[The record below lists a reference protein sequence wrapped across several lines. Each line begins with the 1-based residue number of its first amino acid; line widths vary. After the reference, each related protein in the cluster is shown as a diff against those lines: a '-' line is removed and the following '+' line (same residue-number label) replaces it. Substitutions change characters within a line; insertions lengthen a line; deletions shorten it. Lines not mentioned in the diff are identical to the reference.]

1 MLNKSLHN
9 LRKSARIVARVWR
22 ALSRRPIVATMLA
35 SPHADLVASLSP
47 AVRNV
52 AREAGSL
59 ALASFRSGALTT
71 AKLWYKNRGASPVTA
86 ADMAVDSLLKERL
99 SEILPDAGWLS
110 EETADSADRLTRRL
124 VWIVDPIDG
133 TRAFMSGH
141 PDWCVAIGLLADGR
155 PIFGLVY
162 APAHEDLYE
171 AALGA
176 GAAKNGRSLRV
187 SDLDRIDGARAAGPK
202 PLLDMLERHAGRLDR
217 LPKIPSLALR
227 LVRVAEGSLDIGLVS
242 ANSCDWDLAGADLI
256 LQEAGGRITGLDG
269 TPLAYNQA
277 EPIHGELAAAPSR
290 LHPRVIEAMTTPS
303 RPTLNRR

>member
-1 MLNKSLHN
+1 M
-9 LRKSARIVARVWR
+9 R
-22 ALSRRPIVATMLA
+22 A
-35 SPHADLVASLSP
+35 SPHADLTASLSP
-47 AVRNV
+47 TVRRI

-59 ALASFRSGALTT
+59 ALASFRRGGLTT

-99 SEILPDAGWLS
+99 SEILPEAGWLS
-110 EETADSADRLTRRL
+110 EETADNADRLTRRL

-141 PDWCVAIGLLADGR
+141 PDWCVAIGLLAEGR

-162 APAHEDLYE
+162 APAHDDLYE
-171 AALGA
+171 ASAGTGA
-176 GAAKNGRSLRV
+176 VKNGRPLRV
-187 SDLDRIDGARAAGPK
+187 SEADRIDGVRAAGPK
-202 PLLDMLERHAGRLDR
+202 PLLDTLERRAGRLDR

-227 LVRVAEGSLDIGLVS
+227 LVRVAEGSLDVGLVS

-269 TPLAYNQA
+269 TALAYNQA
-277 EPIHGELAAAPSR
+277 EPIHGELAAAPLQ
-290 LHPRVIEAMTTPS
+290 LHPRVIEAMTTTARLAS
-303 RPTLNRR
+303 NRR